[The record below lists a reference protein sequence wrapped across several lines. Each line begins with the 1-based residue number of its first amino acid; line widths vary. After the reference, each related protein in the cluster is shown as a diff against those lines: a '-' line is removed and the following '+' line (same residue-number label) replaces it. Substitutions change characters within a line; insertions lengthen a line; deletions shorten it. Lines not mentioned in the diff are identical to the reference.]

1 MKFGDLPSPV
11 QRGIVLILFLVIGAA
26 AYFVAVALLGLEL
39 FR

>member
-11 QRGIVLILFLVIGAA
+11 QRGIVLVLVLAVG
-26 AYFVAVALLGLEL
+26 AVAFFIAVAWLGLEL